1 MAIQNLFNRSFG
13 DGARQVFALH
23 CTMAHSGA
31 WRGLAAQLP
40 ETTVLAVD
48 MLNHGRSPDWDGQGD
63 FQQSMVDACMG
74 LLDQPVDLVG
84 HSFGATVALR
94 LALACPEKVRS
105 LTIIEPVYF
114 AVAEVDRPDLVAEE
128 QRHAAPFHEAV
139 LAGEHEKAARIF
151 NKGWGG
157 DAGPGWDELPEQTRV
172 AMARGVQIV
181 PHCAASII
189 HDCHGIMQPGVL
201 QSLTMPSLMLR
212 GADSEEIIGVV
223 NDGLARRL
231 PDAANEV
238 ITGAGHMVPITHP
251 GETATAMR
259 ALFDRAPMAA

>member
-1 MAIQNLFNRSFG
+1 MMEQSLFHRSFG
-13 DGARQVFALH
+13 DGARQVLALH

-31 WRGLAAQLP
+31 WRGLAANLP
-40 ETTVLAVD
+40 EATIMATD

-63 FQQSMVDACMG
+63 FQQSMVEACLP
-74 LLDQPVDLVG
+74 LLEEPMDVVG

-94 LALACPEKVRS
+94 LALSRPEKVRS

-114 AVAEVDRPDLVAEE
+114 AVAQLDRPELVAEE
-128 QRHAAPFHEAV
+128 QEQAAPFHEAV

-157 DAGPGWDELPEQTRV
+157 DAGPGWDDLPEQTRA

-181 PHCAASII
+181 PHCAPSII
-189 HDCHGIMQPGVL
+189 QDRHGIMHPGVL
-201 QSLTMPSLMLR
+201 ESLTMPSLMLR
-212 GADSEEIIGVV
+212 GATSEEIIGVV

-231 PDAANEV
+231 PNADNQV
-238 ITGAGHMVPITHP
+238 IAGAGHMLPITHP
-251 GETATAMR
+251 VETAKAMQT
-259 ALFDRAPMAA
+259 LFARAPLV